1 MTHYVGWLP
10 VLAGFFPVYSMT
22 FFFLIFHQYGGGVLF
37 QFVAIRILV
46 LIAFAFYP

>member
-22 FFFLIFHQYGGGVLF
+22 FLFLFFNLSPIRGRGTVSVGG
-37 QFVAIRILV
+37 
-46 LIAFAFYP
+46 Y